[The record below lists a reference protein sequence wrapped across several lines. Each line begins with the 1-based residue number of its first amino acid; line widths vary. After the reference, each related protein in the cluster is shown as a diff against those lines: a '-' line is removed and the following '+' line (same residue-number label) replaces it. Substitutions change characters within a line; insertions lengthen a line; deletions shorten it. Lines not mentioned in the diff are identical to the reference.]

1 MKHTRLI
8 LAILLIIAFSVFAI
22 ASGEGESETVDQG
35 SGTASLT
42 ETSSKTETSEDDS
55 ILGDCSV
62 VIDSS
67 RMAKADDGKDIII
80 VTYYFTNVSSEK
92 AIGFNEIL
100 NHDATQGDVQ
110 LSEAVFVAEDVE
122 YEWENATKPV
132 NKGET
137 VKVEVAYRL
146 ESSEDVVITLNEW
159 VSWDYKVITKTFS
172 IK

>member
-1 MKHTRLI
+1 MKKTNLI
-8 LAILLIIAFSVFAI
+8 LAILLVLAFSVLAI
-22 ASGEGESETVDQG
+22 ASGESETSTVDQG
-35 SGTASLT
+35 SGAAASLT
-42 ETSSKTETSEDDS
+42 NSSETEISKDDS

-67 RMAKADDGKDIII
+67 RMAKDDDGDDIII

-92 AIGFNEIL
+92 PIGFNEIL

-110 LSEAVFVAEDVE
+110 LSEAVFVPEDVE

-137 VKVEVAYRL
+137 VKVEVGYRL
-146 ESSEDVVITLNEW
+146 ESTEDVVITLNEW
-159 VSWDYKVITKTFS
+159 VTWDYKVITKTFS
-172 IK
+172 VK